1 MTRIS
6 CIIPAW
12 NEAARIGA
20 VLQAAAN
27 HPDLAEVIVVDDG
40 SSDGTDRIAAAT
52 PGVRLI
58 RQPVNGGKTAAM
70 VAGIAAAQAG
80 TLMFLDADLI
90 GLTPGAISALAR
102 PVLAGRAD
110 VSISLR
116 GNAPGLWQRIGLDYI
131 SGERVMPRALLEA
144 RGPELL
150 RLPRFGF
157 EVHLNRLWL
166 AEGYRISV
174 VGWPGVA
181 SPTKAR
187 KAGLWR
193 GIQGDALMMRDIFRV
208 LPPAQALSQIHRMR
222 VARCAPDPDL
232 PRD

>member
-1 MTRIS
+1 MTRIA

-12 NEAARIGA
+12 NEATRIGA
-20 VLQAAAN
+20 VLRAATN

-40 SSDGTDRIAAAT
+40 STDGTAEIAEAM

-58 RQPVNGGKTAAM
+58 RQPVNGGKTAAL
-70 VAGIAAAQAG
+70 VSGIAAAQAEF
-80 TLMFLDADLI
+80 LMFLDADLI
-90 GLTPGAISALAR
+90 GLTPDDISALAR
-102 PVLAGRAD
+102 PVLAGAAD

-116 GNAPGLWQRIGLDYI
+116 GNAPGLWRRIGLDYI
-131 SGERVMPRALLEA
+131 SGERVLPRALLA
-144 RGPELL
+144 DSADELL

-166 AEGYRISV
+166 AQSYGIAV

-181 SPTKAR
+181 SPIKAR

-193 GIQGDALMMRDIFRV
+193 GIKGDALMMRDIFRV
-208 LPPAQALSQIHRMR
+208 LPPHQALSQIARMR
-222 VARCAPDPDL
+222 AARIDQA
-232 PRD
+232 